1 MRYVRLRANAILQR
15 EWLLTREYA
24 TPRVRDP
31 AEAIAVAVFR
41 GEAKR
46 SLLLEKERAT
56 VKTPTAFRTR
66 FVSKQ

>member
-1 MRYVRLRANAILQR
+1 MSGYVLMRFYNANGFLR
-15 EWLLTREYA
+15 ESTR

-31 AEAIAVAVFR
+31 AEAIAIAVFS

-46 SLLLEKERAT
+46 SPLLEKERAT